1 MNRNIIILVG
11 GERLAEPE
19 ARLTMLE
26 AVPWAELQEVV
37 GEAQVVVELGDALSI
52 PYEPGRAKD
61 LLEERE
67 VRMLRLLCV
76 VDEVSD
82 EIVETYAM
90 RIVQAFSDIGV
101 EVEVTTV
108 SELSHEELDTIL
120 HGPDPVVVIRWRKR
134 PVMVQPTL
142 PPVYLRTPMNQVF
155 VGGWARVPVVIDPNA
170 GLAIDDLVF
179 DVVEGDALGRVSMS
193 RDETYTVMT
202 PEIMLL
208 AGHQPG
214 RGTLRATHRTTG
226 QVLSQAPFDVTEYWP
241 DDRDGPTFFVSGKL
255 EGFSGGS
262 TWGGGTAAVQNY
274 NIKPAKGTKRLA
286 IILVDTKSERYTNAA
301 AVHTKYLNEAVNG
314 VTSGG
319 VTRSAAHYIREVS
332 YGEVDLSAQVYGP
345 VHLDKELAD
354 YLATDNMPLATAD
367 QAVITA
373 ADKLIDYKKF
383 DIVVMVYRSV
393 DAKPVT
399 ATSPAVPRRGVWPCA
414 WTSTYSTS
422 EGTLKLGSVAMPQDW
437 GSGGGRT
444 IHETLSHELGHTL
457 GLGDLYKPV
466 VPMPNPPPPT
476 RNPGSWELMG
486 YERHLP
492 HYCMFHRLV
501 LGWVKPSWVKTID
514 FSTSKLLYRKTFKLS
529 PIEKG
534 KPPAKHFAGIEI
546 RIADGKNWY
555 CEYRVGQTAHIGD
568 RNLPTDQRVLIT
580 DGISSHYSAPISRP
594 AVLLVPND
602 PDGDG
607 SVLNVGQDL
616 EATDQTN
623 PVYPTPFELEVK
635 SADQNTAEVQ
645 ISYGIHGRPDP
656 SIRPWPA
663 GPDRQWQSP
672 DIEIKNAKS
681 AVDKKWF
688 NVPWVGHENR
698 VIAKVKNRGTTDAP
712 KVRVNFFVKNLNVGG
727 GPETF
732 IGSQVRDIAA
742 DKTVEFEAKWSPPK
756 KGHYCVDVRIPLY
769 QIPTAL
775 SVVELTEHNNVAQ
788 TNYTRF
794 ISKTAS
800 PPTREVTYVDVGN
813 PYDHPIRVYIEAGQS
828 NPLYRT
834 YVQHKWLT
842 LAAKETRRVQV
853 MFEFAPDEATRQDL
867 PLEEHSQL
875 PNNVDLMAFSL
886 DREVVPSA
894 DSLEVLGGTDIQ
906 VVTGRATQFEEPDLG
921 GDTITGS
928 IVCVDNGEPVS
939 SGIVIASVQVKG
951 TSDEIYATDS
961 VEDGSYQITLPN
973 DWEVLELEYLPA
985 DGYGE
990 CISKVF
996 SR

>member
-1 MNRNIIILVG
+1 MNRNITVLVG

-19 ARLTMLE
+19 ASLTFLG
-26 AVPWAELQEVV
+26 AVPWAELQDII
-37 GEAQVVVELGDALSI
+37 GEAQVVVELGNALGI
-52 PYEPGRAKD
+52 PFEPGRAEN
-61 LLEERE
+61 LVHERE
-67 VRMLRLLCV
+67 LHTLRLLCV
-76 VDEVSD
+76 VGEFSD
-82 EIVETYAM
+82 DIAASYTM
-90 RIVQAFSDIGV
+90 RIAQAFSEIGV

-108 SELSHEELDTIL
+108 SELPQEELDTIL
-120 HGPDPVVVIRWRKR
+120 KGPDPVVVIRWRKPLLVR
-134 PVMVQPTL
+134 PTL
-142 PPVYLRTPMNQVF
+142 PPVYLRTPMNPVF
-155 VGGWARVPVVIDPNA
+155 VGGWARIPVVIAPHA
-170 GLAIDDLVF
+170 GLTIDDLSF
-179 DVVEGDALGRVSMS
+179 DVVEGDAFGAVSMS
-193 RDETYTVMT
+193 RDETYSVTA

-214 RGTLRATHRTTG
+214 RGTLRVSHNATG
-226 QVLSQAPFDVTEYWP
+226 QVLAQAPFDLTDYWP
-241 DDRDGPTFFVSGKL
+241 DDLNGPTFFTSGKL

-262 TWGGGTAAVQNY
+262 AWGGGTAGVQNY

-301 AVHTKYLNEAVNG
+301 TVRTQWLNEAVNG

-332 YGEVDLSAQVYGP
+332 YGELDLSAQVFGP
-345 VHLDKELAD
+345 VNLDKELAD
-354 YLATDNMPLATAD
+354 YLTTDNIPKTTAW

-383 DIVVMVYRSV
+383 DVVVMVYRSV
-393 DAKPVT
+393 DAKSAT
-399 ATSPAVPRRGVWPCA
+399 ATSPAVPGRAVWPCG
-414 WTSTYSTS
+414 WTVTYSTS
-422 EGTLKLGSVAMPQDW
+422 EGKLNLGSIAMPHDW
-437 GSGGGRT
+437 GSGGGKR
-444 IHETLSHELGHTL
+444 IHETLSHEFGHTL
-457 GLGDLYKPV
+457 GLDNLYEPTI
-466 VPMPNPPPPT
+466 PMPNPPPT
-476 RNPGSWELMG
+476 DRNLGRWELMDS
-486 YERHLP
+486 ERHLP
-492 HYCMFHRLV
+492 HYCIFHRLM
-501 LGWVKPSWVKTID
+501 LGWVQPSWVKTID
-514 FSTSKLLYRKTFKLS
+514 FSSSKVPYRQTFKLS

-534 KPPAKHFAGIEI
+534 KPPAGHFAGVEI

-580 DGISSHYSAPISRP
+580 DGISSHYSAPVSRP
-594 AVLLVPND
+594 PVLLVPND

-607 SVLNVGQDL
+607 SVLTVGQDL
-616 EATDQTN
+616 EATDHTN

-635 SADQNTAEVQ
+635 NADQNTAEVE

-663 GPDRQWQSP
+663 SSDRQWQSP
-672 DIEIKNAKS
+672 DIEIKNTKNTA
-681 AVDKKWF
+681 DKKWF

-727 GPETF
+727 GTETF

-742 DKTVEFEAKWSPPK
+742 EKTVEFEAKWSPPK
-756 KGHYCVDVRIPLY
+756 QGHYCVVVRIPLY

-788 TNYTRF
+788 SNYTRF

-800 PPTREVTYVDVGN
+800 PPTRAVTYVDVGN
-813 PYDHPIRVYIEAGQS
+813 PYDHPIRVYVEAGQS

-867 PLEEHSQL
+867 PFEEYRQL
-875 PNNVDLMAFSL
+875 PNNVNFTAFSL
-886 DREVVPSA
+886 DREVVPPA

-906 VVTGRATQFEEPDLG
+906 VVTGRATRFGQPDLG
-921 GDTITGS
+921 GESIAGS
-928 IVCVDNGEPVS
+928 IVCVDNGEFVP
-939 SGIVIASVQVKG
+939 GGTVIASIQVQG
-951 TSDEIYATDS
+951 SNEEIYETAM
-961 VEDGSYQITLPN
+961 VANGSYQIALPN
-973 DWEVLELEYLPA
+973 NWEVLEMEYVPA

-990 CISKVF
+990 CVSQVL